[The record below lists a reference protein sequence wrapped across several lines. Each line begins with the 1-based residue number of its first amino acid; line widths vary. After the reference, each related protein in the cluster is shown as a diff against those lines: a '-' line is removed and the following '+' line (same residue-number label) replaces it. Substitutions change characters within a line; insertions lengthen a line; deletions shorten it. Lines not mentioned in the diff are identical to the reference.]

1 MARARHRG
9 QVPSL
14 PRRERERETKRGG
27 ERQKQEQRGVGEGG
41 NWGWEEGFHFIGFQN
56 YRIHKALKLRE
67 GRLFPK
73 AKE

>member
-1 MARARHRG
+1 MAKARHRG

-14 PRRERERETKRGG
+14 PRRERERETKREG
-27 ERQKQEQRGVGEGG
+27 ERDKDRKKRCGGGG